1 MAYKKTQHHGS
12 IRAIWGLA
20 KSPEL
25 MLEEEDLYSIITRE
39 TKKDS
44 MRLLSQSE
52 IDKVCRVLQN
62 MKDEVSRAEKGK
74 RTDTGGNA
82 QTEKLRKKVYAL
94 TEELGWNDNNNRIN
108 GFVMKMF
115 KVSRIEWLTYAQCS
129 KLIEILKKMLD
140 RQSEEAI
147 ANGSKE
153 ANKEKTPN
161 Q

>member
-1 MAYKKTQHHGS
+1 MAYKRNQYHGS

-25 MLEEEDLYSIITRE
+25 MLEEDILYAIIRRE
-39 TKKDS
+39 TKKES
-44 MRLLSQSE
+44 MRQLSQSE
-52 IDKVCRVLQN
+52 IDNVCRILQN
-62 MKDEVSRAEKGK
+62 MKDDITRANKGK
-74 RTDTGGNA
+74 RTDEGGN
-82 QTEKLRKKVYAL
+82 TETERLRKKVYAL

-115 KVSRIEWLTYAQCS
+115 KVSRIEWLTYVQCN
-129 KLIEILKKMLD
+129 KLIEILKKMID
-140 RQSEEAI
+140 RQEAEK

-153 ANKEKTPN
+153 KAETPH

>member
-1 MAYKKTQHHGS
+1 MAYKRNQYHGS

-25 MLEEEDLYSIITRE
+25 MLEEDILYAIIRRE
-39 TKKDS
+39 TKKES
-44 MRLLSQSE
+44 MRQLSQSE
-52 IDKVCRVLQN
+52 IDNVCRILQN
-62 MKDEVSRAEKGK
+62 MKDDVTRANKGK
-74 RTDTGGNA
+74 RTDEGGN
-82 QTEKLRKKVYAL
+82 TETERLRKKVYAL

-115 KVSRIEWLTYAQCS
+115 KVSRIEWLTYAQCN
-129 KLIEILKKMLD
+129 KLIEILKKMID
-140 RQSEEAI
+140 RQEAEK

-153 ANKEKTPN
+153 KAETPH

>member
-1 MAYKKTQHHGS
+1 MAYKRNQYHGS

-25 MLEEEDLYSIITRE
+25 MLEEDILYAIIRRE
-39 TKKDS
+39 TKKES
-44 MRLLSQSE
+44 MRQLSQSE
-52 IDKVCRVLQN
+52 IDKVCRILQN
-62 MKDEVSRAEKGK
+62 MKDDVTRANKGK
-74 RTDTGGNA
+74 RTDEGGN
-82 QTEKLRKKVYAL
+82 TETERLRKKVYAL

-115 KVSRIEWLTYAQCS
+115 KVSRIEWLTYAQCN
-129 KLIEILKKMLD
+129 KLIEILKKMID
-140 RQSEEAI
+140 RQEAEK

-153 ANKEKTPN
+153 KAETPH

>member
-1 MAYKKTQHHGS
+1 MAYKRNQYQGS

-25 MLEEEDLYSIITRE
+25 MLEEEDLYSIIQRE

-44 MRLLSQSE
+44 MRKLSQSE

-62 MKDEVSRAEKGK
+62 MKDDITRAEKGK
-74 RTDTGGNA
+74 RTDTGGN
-82 QTEKLRKKVYAL
+82 TETERLRKKVYAL
-94 TEELGWNDNNNRIN
+94 TGELGWNDNNNRIN
-108 GFVMKMF
+108 GFVKKMLN
-115 KVSRIEWLTYAQCS
+115 VERIEWLSYAQCN
-129 KLIEILKKMLD
+129 KLIEILKKMVK
-140 RQSEEAI
+140 RQEEEAV

-153 ANKEKTPN
+153 AAEEKTSD